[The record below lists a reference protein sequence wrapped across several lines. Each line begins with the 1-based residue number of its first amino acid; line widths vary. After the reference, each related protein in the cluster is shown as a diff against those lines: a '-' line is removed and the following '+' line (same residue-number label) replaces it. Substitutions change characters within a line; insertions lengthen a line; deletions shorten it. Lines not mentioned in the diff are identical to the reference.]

1 MRPAPTEPV
10 PEGGESEDEEKD
22 PYEAEAPLI
31 RTRLQIRRELEL

>member
-10 PEGGESEDEEKD
+10 PEGGGSEDEEKD

-31 RTRLQIRRELEL
+31 RTRFQIRRELEL